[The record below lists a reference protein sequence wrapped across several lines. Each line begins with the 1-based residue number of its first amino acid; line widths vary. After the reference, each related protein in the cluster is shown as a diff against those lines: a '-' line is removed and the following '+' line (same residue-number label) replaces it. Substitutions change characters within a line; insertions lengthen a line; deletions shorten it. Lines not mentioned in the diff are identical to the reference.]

1 MYEFLDSAVNILF
14 LVCAAA
20 TFVTILA
27 FSGSLPAGLSAA
39 YSVPW
44 VNRLFT

>member
-27 FSGSLPAGLSAA
+27 KRTKKKKEKSKDDE
-39 YSVPW
+39 
-44 VNRLFT
+44 NK

>member
-27 FSGSLPAGLSAA
+27 KRAKDTKEKSKDDE
-39 YSVPW
+39 
-44 VNRLFT
+44 NK